1 MTGDSVRDSGGRTG
15 STAPYRQREQDGVP
29 ERIGPYRQLTR
40 LGAGGM
46 GVVYRGVDPAGR
58 DVAIKVLKPE
68 IAEDPTALRRLAR
81 EMDMTR
87 RVRSPHVADVLDG
100 DVTAD
105 HPYVVTRFVPG
116 RPLDQVVAEHGPL
129 RGGALR
135 SLTVGLAKALVAIH
149 AAGVVHRDLKPSN
162 VMLVDGEPVVID
174 FGIAQALDSTRLTQT
189 GMVTGTP
196 GYLAPEVFDEE
207 RASPASDVH
216 AWAATVAFAAT
227 GRPPFGQ
234 GSLEVVFFNILNG
247 RAQLDGVAEPLL
259 SVLRSALVRDPAQRP
274 SAGALVEAV
283 TGLDHWPAGG
293 DDATVPDRPG
303 AVSASPPG
311 PVSASPPG
319 PVSPSP
325 PGSVPPSPAGSVP
338 PSPLAAPRD
347 VTRSAGP
354 GAPDHRP
361 FPVRPPGE
369 PPPVVH
375 MSHQQPPPT
384 VRMPEAGPGALRPT
398 EPVTWHAPPPAGTSP
413 AGTSPAGAPTA
424 GAPTAVAAEAPAD
437 GRLAVVSA
445 WSRLLT
451 YLVVA
456 TVVSIAIMMPIVGI
470 VLAIAGVFA
479 LHAGDAAAARTDR
492 DAGVFRLL
500 LAPLSTPAALVR
512 GAGLTA
518 LTLPFAAVCTV
529 VVTLL
534 LVSLVVV
541 GLEPNVAGACAWGV
555 GAGVAVLWSGPGVR
569 GPRRQLIRLFAAV
582 APGPRSIAL
591 MGGVLGVLAFAAVAG
606 AVSLTPS
613 FAPMY
618 GLQNTLFSSLDH
630 LQSALR

>member
-1 MTGDSVRDSGGRTG
+1 MTGDAGQNGPSGGG
-15 STAPYRQREQDGVP
+15 GTAPYRQREQDDLP
-29 ERIGPYRQLTR
+29 ARIGPYRQITR

-116 RPLDQVVAEHGPL
+116 RPLDQLVAERGPL
-129 RGGALR
+129 RGAALR
-135 SLTVGLAKALVAIH
+135 SLAVGLARALVAIH
-149 AAGVVHRDLKPSN
+149 EAGVVHRDLKPSN

-247 RAQLDGVAEPLL
+247 RAQLEGVEEPLSSL
-259 SVLRSALVRDPAQRP
+259 LRSAMARDPAKRP
-274 SAGALVEAV
+274 TAAALVEAV
-283 TGLDHWPAGG
+283 AGLVTEPVTAA
-293 DDATVPDRPG
+293 DATVPDRPG
-303 AVSASPPG
+303 RVQA
-311 PVSASPPG
+311 PVS
-319 PVSPSP
+319 
-325 PGSVPPSPAGSVP
+325 
-338 PSPLAAPRD
+338 AAPRD
-347 VTRSAGP
+347 VTRMPTVATPARPPGRAEPPRPAPVASPVQETERRRVPPP
-354 GAPDHRP
+354 GAP
-361 FPVRPPGE
+361 G
-369 PPPVVH
+369 
-375 MSHQQPPPT
+375 PT
-384 VRMPEAGPGALRPT
+384 WVATEAL
-398 EPVTWHAPPPAGTSP
+398 
-413 AGTSPAGAPTA
+413 
-424 GAPTAVAAEAPAD
+424 AD
-437 GRLAVVSA
+437 GELAVVPA
-445 WSRLLT
+445 WSRLFA

-456 TVVSIAIMMPIVGI
+456 IVVSIAIMMPIVGI
-470 VLAIAGVFA
+470 VLAVAGGFV
-479 LHAGDAAAARTDR
+479 LRAGDAAAERAGR
-492 DAGVFRLL
+492 DAGALRLL
-500 LAPLSTPAALVR
+500 LAPLSAPAALLR
-512 GAGLTA
+512 GAALTA
-518 LTLPFAAVCTV
+518 LTIPYAAVFAV
-529 VVTLL
+529 VVTLIL
-534 LVSLVVV
+534 ISLVVLS
-541 GLEPNVAGACAWGV
+541 LEPAVAGACAWGV
-555 GAGVAVLWSGPGVR
+555 GAAVYVLWAGPGVH
-569 GPRRQLIRLFAAV
+569 GPRRQLRRVFGAV
-582 APGPRSIAL
+582 ASEPRRIAL
-591 MGGVLGVLAFAAVAG
+591 VGAALGTLAFVAVVG

-618 GLQNTLFSSLDH
+618 GLQYTLFSSLDH